1 MDFLKLIE
9 DKDIVSFAENY
20 SYDKNYMGQ
29 KLFPMQKTDNLK
41 VSAKM
46 LMEGGDIPV
55 MAQVHAFDSEARI
68 GDRPNY
74 IEVKA
79 EKLLIKEK
87 INQTERLMYFLNDG
101 ASKDKLKDYIYDD
114 MSNLLSRVITRTEVM
129 NMEVLATGAITIN
142 ENNATYNVDF
152 GLPNSHKVVLNDW
165 SNPEHDIIGDLTQIK
180 SKAKTLGVNI
190 LRAITSEKVM
200 NLMLRNEAIAQLF
213 SMRLSSE
220 VMTMGALK
228 AWLLA
233 NFDIEFVTN
242 DDVYKTSASGSTLHR
257 FFPEDVI
264 TFLGTRAAFGTGLF
278 CVTPSELMDIGVNGN
293 ERAMCYIKRWANND
307 PAGIWTLVEGVY
319 LPVPK
324 NINNMVIAT
333 VA

>member
-9 DKDIVSFAENY
+9 DKDIMSFAENY

-114 MSNLLSRVITRTEVM
+114 MSNMLARVITRTEVM
-129 NMEVLATGAITIN
+129 NMEFLASGKITIN
-142 ENNATYNVDF
+142 ENNVKYNVDF
-152 GLPNSHKVVLNDW
+152 GLPNTHKVILKDW
-165 SNPEHDIIGDLTQIK
+165 ALPAHDIIGDLTTIK
-180 SKAKTLGVNI
+180 KKAKSLGVNVV
-190 LRAITSEKVM
+190 RAITSDKIM
-200 NLMLRNEAIAQLF
+200 GYIMANTAIAQLF

-242 DDVYKTSASGSTLHR
+242 DDVYKTSASGSTLNR

-264 TFLGTRAAFGTGLF
+264 SFLGTRAAFGTGLF

-307 PAGIWTLVEGVY
+307 PAGIWTLAEGVY